1 MRGEE
6 QMNLESIPEAKMA
19 IERYDQNEADA
30 LSNVPLQL
38 SRCFIPTTFHE
49 NNWPTR
55 VTNPNA
61 LWQYFDSM
69 QWFRTALYVV
79 KILTNRISDSELSML
94 DEIATR
100 YGKLYEKF
108 NRRTNPVGLNGM
120 LSSIPT
126 LRIINSLENDLG
138 RKIKV
143 LEIGGGSG
151 LLGHMCHW
159 SGHTHTNFDI
169 TQSFCIHNITVGKSL
184 YGKEFFDA
192 SEMPYTA
199 DGDYLLNNQK
209 SMNLIPWWHFVNCEV
224 KLPEF
229 DVVVMNHC
237 FFEISKKALRFI
249 LSRISDA
256 SDERMRL
263 IVSEWG
269 FEEGTAINQEERL
282 SLQER
287 FDFQVEEF
295 KGHQDINPRGTV
307 LFSFKRKETF
317 QKDYFNV
324 AMDDRLDY
332 GIDKPALFNSNPN
345 PISLNSNP
353 VIRLLK
359 RFIPKIMKKYIKNL
373 VYGKEDV
380 AKSIIG
386 STIPKINPVDYPYGD
401 YTNGWSEI
409 KGLVSAL
416 EEKFGK
422 PIYTEDEMAGFYIN
436 SKDHGG

>member
-1 MRGEE
+1 MI
-6 QMNLESIPEAKMA
+6 LESNSEPQMV

-30 LSNVPLQL
+30 LSNIPIEL
-38 SRCFIPTTFHE
+38 SRCFIPVVFQQV
-49 NNWPTR
+49 NWPTR

-69 QWFRTALYVV
+69 QQFRIALYV
-79 KILTNRISDSELSML
+79 KILSNRISDSELSML

-138 RKIKV
+138 RKIKI

-159 SGHTHTNFDI
+159 SGHTYTNFDI
-169 TQSFCIHNITVGKSL
+169 TQNFCIHNITVGKSL

-192 SEMPYTA
+192 SEMPYTT

-209 SMNLIPWWHFVNCEV
+209 SMNLIPWWHFGNCEL

-237 FFEISKKALRFI
+237 FLEISKTAIRFI
-249 LSRISDA
+249 LSRISD
-256 SDERMRL
+256 SSNERMRL

-269 FEEGTAINQEERL
+269 YGAVLDVSQEERL
-282 SLQER
+282 SLQES

-307 LFSFKRKETF
+307 LFSFKRKEKF
-317 QKDYFNV
+317 HKDYFNV

-332 GIDKPALFNSNPN
+332 GINKPALLNPNPNPNPN
-345 PISLNSNP
+345 PI
-353 VIRLLK
+353 IRLLK
-359 RFIPKIMKKYIKNL
+359 RFVPKIMKKYIKDL
-373 VYGKEDV
+373 VYGKEEV

-386 STIPKINPVDYPYGD
+386 SKVPKINPVDYPYGD
-401 YTNGWSEI
+401 YTNGLSEI
-409 KGLVSAL
+409 KDLVSAL
-416 EEKFGK
+416 EAKFGK
-422 PIYTEDEMAGFYIN
+422 PIYTEDEMTGFYIN
-436 SKDHGG
+436 SKDLHHI